1 MKKLINR
8 PDRVVEEMIEGL
20 LALYPEQSRIEGLN
34 VLLRSD
40 AAEERDRKV
49 ALISGGG
56 SGHEPAHA
64 GYIGRGML
72 TAAVAGEVFTSP
84 SAKSVYAAIKA
95 VGGSAGVALIVKNY
109 TGDRLNF
116 GFAAE
121 MARADGLCVE
131 IVTVAEDVALL
142 DSHDRSDARGIAGT
156 VLVHKIAG
164 AAAEEGRSLKEVV
177 SVAQAAA
184 DDIGTMGISLAAG
197 TSPVTARQSFLLGER
212 EVELGLGIHG
222 EPGIRRMPLQTA
234 AEMVDLLIDPIVRAR
249 NLLTGDRIAVLV
261 NNLGSTT
268 PMELAIVGRSAYERL
283 ESQGLIVER
292 MYAGTFLS
300 SLDMAGVSISIMRV
314 DDERLRWLD
323 APVSA
328 PAWPNLSVR
337 AASPWQARTITAE
350 SAVGRMS
357 SSAGDLPVAPRDIS
371 RAIEAACKALIDAED
386 LLTEMDRE
394 VGDGDLGNNL
404 ARAARA
410 VQSAAAQLPL
420 DHVKEALR
428 EIGVILQDVMGGSS
442 GPLYGVLFLK
452 AAAALDTRGMNDLTN
467 WAAAV
472 EAGCVAISEI
482 GGARPG
488 DRTMLDALVPFVDTL
503 AIEAAA
509 KTPIARALTAASIAA
524 EEGARKTAN
533 MLPRRGRSSY
543 LAERAL
549 GHPDPGAI
557 AASIWLRA
565 VSSSLIGN
573 PPQ

>member
-8 PDRVVEEMIEGL
+8 PDCVIGEMMEGL
-20 LALYPEQSRIEGLN
+20 LALYPDHSRLEGFN

-40 AAEERDRKV
+40 AAKERDRKV

-121 MARADGLCVE
+121 MARADGMHVE
-131 IVTVAEDVALL
+131 TVTVADDVALL
-142 DSHDRSDARGIAGT
+142 DSQDRSDARGIAGT

-164 AAAEEGRSLKEVV
+164 AASEEGRSLKDVV
-177 SVAQAAA
+177 SIAQAAA
-184 DDIGTMGISLAAG
+184 GDIGTMGISLAAG
-197 TSPVTARQSFLLGER
+197 TSPVTGKQSFVLGDR

-222 EPGIRRMPLQTA
+222 EPGVRRIPLATA

-249 NLLTGDRIAVLV
+249 SLLRGDRIAVLV

-283 ESQGLIVER
+283 ESRGLVIER

-300 SLDMAGVSISIMRV
+300 SLDMAGASISIMRV
-314 DDERLRWLD
+314 DNERLRWLD
-323 APVSA
+323 TPVSA
-328 PAWPNLSVR
+328 PAWPNVPVR
-337 AASPWQARTITAE
+337 APSPCQARTIAAE
-350 SAVGRMS
+350 SAVGRTS
-357 SSAGDLPVAPRDIS
+357 SSARDLLVAPRAIT
-371 RAIEAACKALIDAED
+371 RAIQAASAALLDAED

-410 VQSAAAQLPL
+410 LQARAPQLPL
-420 DHVKEALR
+420 DNPVEALK
-428 EIGVILQDVMGGSS
+428 EIGIVLQDVMGGSS

-488 DRTMLDALVPFVDTL
+488 DRTMLDALVPFAETL
-503 AIEAAA
+503 ATEAA
-509 KTPIARALTAASIAA
+509 KNTPLADALTAASAAA
-524 EEGARKTAN
+524 EEGARKTAS

-549 GHPDPGAI
+549 GHPDPGAM

-565 VSSSLIGN
+565 VSSSLIGDQ
-573 PPQ
+573 PQ